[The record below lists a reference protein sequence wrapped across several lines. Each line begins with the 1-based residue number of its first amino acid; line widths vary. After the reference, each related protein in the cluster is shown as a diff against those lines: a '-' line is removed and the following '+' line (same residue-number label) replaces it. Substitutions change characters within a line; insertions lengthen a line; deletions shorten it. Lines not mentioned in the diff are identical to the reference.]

1 MSSAEIKERI
11 VHYFNTSNVPTTEK
25 DWKRVQKFAL
35 NGENVREFF
44 NSKLNRTVYTIG
56 DDEDCGVY
64 ERDQWVY
71 GICEHGDTMNGLTT
85 GISYVF
91 EPQDR
96 WRRTGYVFDQH
107 QQWIIQFF
115 HCLPDDLADEAQ
127 ENDFVSPYD
136 NVLKVHIAL
145 AKYGF
150 KHDQSLSD
158 FLNDTSNGPAP
169 QTPTPP
175 VNPPLPPIL
184 DSSWNPP
191 GVAKP
196 APGALSAAAAASTP
210 PVGNLMSQIGAMLG
224 IPMPGNG
231 VPMPPGT
238 PTGML
243 PVAPVGPIPNMNAI
257 NVPALPPSG
266 IFNAPG
272 MQAALPLM
280 ATQWPELANLQPA
293 VQAAFI
299 TQRAAGL
306 KGLDQCDPTWE
317 DDKKIKRELQAG
329 IWVTL
334 ERSHAIW
341 LLYEYFDDG
350 TTVLPDYFTY
360 TDEDLHAELCEML
373 DIDDEDEGENLE
385 IINDEASYPPPYD
398 LPVPQP
404 TPLPSFPP
412 HNPGHP
418 APMMGPAAVNARA
431 GSFAP
436 LPAPPAAVAPPAPPP
451 GNAEARIKADSGD
464 QWADFCREVWE
475 TYELNKSNLPLDIH
489 WYDRYRPRDA
499 QITGLGFQFVRR
511 DFTGIRILMGYLD
524 RDGKLIN
531 NIDLPS
537 AMLEEL
543 MATWGGEWNVEDITH
558 DVFKRKGEDPE
569 TGFSYSSEGTW
580 DEVKA
585 HLEGQGWKEV

>member
-11 VHYFNTSNVPTTEK
+11 VHYFVCSNVPTTEK
-25 DWKRVQKFAL
+25 DWKRVQKFSL

-56 DDEDCGVY
+56 DDEDCGIY

-71 GICEHGDTMNGLTT
+71 GISQHGDTLNGLTT

-96 WRRTGYVFDQH
+96 WHRTGYVHDQH
-107 QQWIIQFF
+107 QQWILQFF
-115 HCLPDDLADEAQ
+115 HCLPDDLADETQ
-127 ENDFVSPYD
+127 ENDFASPYD
-136 NVLKVHIAL
+136 NVLKIHIAL

-150 KHDQSLSD
+150 KHDQTLTD

-169 QTPTPP
+169 QTPTSP
-175 VNPPLPPIL
+175 VNPPLPPAL
-184 DSSWNPP
+184 DPNWNPP
-191 GVAKP
+191 QVAPTPP
-196 APGALSAAAAASTP
+196 APGALAAAAAASGP
-210 PVGNLMSQIGAMLG
+210 ANLMAALGAALGPNTNVIG
-224 IPMPGNG
+224 
-231 VPMPPGT
+231 
-238 PTGML
+238 
-243 PVAPVGPIPNMNAI
+243 VGPGGVMSPISFPK
-257 NVPALPPSG
+257 LPPSG
-266 IFNAPG
+266 MFNAPG

-280 ATQWPELANLQPA
+280 AGQWPELVNLQPA

-299 TQRAAGL
+299 TQRSAGL
-306 KGLDQCDPTWE
+306 KGLDQCDSTWE
-317 DDKKIKRELQAG
+317 DDKKVKRELQAG
-329 IWVTL
+329 NWVTL

-341 LLYEYFDDG
+341 LLYEHFDDG
-350 TTVLPDYFTY
+350 NTVLTDYFTY
-360 TDEDLHAELCEML
+360 TDDDLHAELCEML

-385 IINDEASYPPPYD
+385 IIDDEASYPAPFD

-404 TPLPSFPP
+404 APVSPFPA

-418 APMMGPAAVNARA
+418 APMRGPAAMNARA

-436 LPAPPAAVAPPAPPP
+436 LPAAPAAVAPPPPPP
-451 GNAEARIKADSGD
+451 GKAEAQIKADSGD

-475 TYELNKSNLPLDIH
+475 TYELNKANLPLDIR
-489 WYDRYRPRDA
+489 WYDRYRPREA

-524 RDGKLIN
+524 RDGKLID

-537 AMLEEL
+537 AMLDEL
-543 MATWGGEWNVEDITH
+543 MATWGGDWNVDDITQ

-585 HLEGQGWKEV
+585 YLEAQGWKEV

>member
-1 MSSAEIKERI
+1 MSASDELKERI
-11 VHYFNTSNVPTTEK
+11 VHFFNCSNVPTTEK

-64 ERDQWVY
+64 ERDQWIY
-71 GICEHGDTMNGLTT
+71 GVKDSDE
-85 GISYVF
+85 GILVAF

-96 WRRTGYVFDQH
+96 WRRNGYIFDQH
-107 QQWIIQFF
+107 QQWLLDFF
-115 HCLPDDLADEAQ
+115 HCLPSDFDELQ
-127 ENDFVSPYD
+127 ENAFLYEGT
-136 NVLKVHIAL
+136 NVLKLHILL

-158 FLNDTSNGPAP
+158 FLDDTRNGPAP
-169 QTPTPP
+169 QTPTAP
-175 VNPPLPPIL
+175 VNPPLPPAL
-184 DSSWNPP
+184 DPQWNPP
-191 GVAKP
+191 GVAAP
-196 APGALSAAAAASTP
+196 APGALAAHAAAGNN
-210 PVGNLMSQIGAMLG
+210 PVNLMAALGAALAGSSTQVM
-224 IPMPGNG
+224 G
-231 VPMPPGT
+231 VGAGGT
-238 PTGML
+238 MT
-243 PVAPVGPIPNMNAI
+243 PIH
-257 NVPALPPSG
+257 VPKLPPSG
-266 IFNAPG
+266 MFNAPG
-272 MQAALPLM
+272 MQAAMPLM
-280 ATQWPELANLQPA
+280 ASQWPELANLQPF

-317 DDKKIKRELQAG
+317 DDKKVKRDLQAG
-329 IWVTL
+329 NWVTL

-350 TTVLPDYFTY
+350 VTVLTDYFAY

-385 IINDEASYPPPYD
+385 IIDDEASYPAPFD

-404 TPLPSFPP
+404 APYVP
-412 HNPGHP
+412 P
-418 APMMGPAAVNARA
+418 APPGRPGPMVGPASMNARA
-431 GSFAP
+431 GSFTPVA
-436 LPAPPAAVAPPAPPP
+436 AAPAAVTPPPPPP
-451 GNAEARIKADSGD
+451 GNASAHIKHDSGD
-464 QWADFCREVWE
+464 KWAEFCGEVWE
-475 TYELNKSNLPLDIH
+475 TYELNKGNLPLDLD

-499 QITGLGFQFVRR
+499 QITGLGFRFERR
-511 DFTGIRILMGYLD
+511 EFTGIRIQMGYLG
-524 RDGKLIN
+524 RDGDLID

-537 AMLEEL
+537 AMLDDL
-543 MATWGGEWNVEDITH
+543 MATWGGDWNVEDITH
-558 DVFKRKGEDPE
+558 DVHKRKGEDPE

-585 HLEGQGWKEV
+585 HLEAQGWKEV